1 MLKQYLFLKVGEFM
15 KYKDIFIIIV
25 LLLVFF
31 NLLTS
36 SYASNI
42 VSNKVQSKTEDKNKV
57 KDMNGALS
65 NAASWF
71 SPSSPSGNSIGDSIA
86 SLLQS
91 QFVPLLG
98 KIGNTVFAAVTVFLG
113 LKYLYS
119 DSNAKAAIK
128 DSLPNFVIGVIF
140 FYLAYTIVTVFVAD
154 PNDTS
159 VVGIIGNI
167 MTGNS
172 YDAISNNILG
182 SIAVIV
188 NFASLLGIV
197 IIGIKYM
204 VSSADQKAD
213 IKKSMTSIIVGLAFA
228 FCAGSILSLIVGLG
242 DSIL

>member
-15 KYKDIFIIIV
+15 KYKYIFIII
-25 LLLVFF
+25 LLLGLFS
-31 NLLTS
+31 LLPF
-36 SYASNI
+36 SYATNTTNSNEI
-42 VSNKVQSKTEDKNKV
+42 KN
-57 KDMNGALS
+57 MNEALS
-65 NAASWF
+65 NAGDWF
-71 SPSSPSGNSIGDSIA
+71 SPSSPQGGSIGDSIA
-86 SLLQS
+86 VLLRE

-140 FYLAYTIVTVFVAD
+140 FYLAYTIVTLFAAD
-154 PNDTS
+154 PNNTS
-159 VVGIIGNI
+159 AVGIIGTI

-172 YDAISNNILG
+172 YDDISNNILG
-182 SIAVIV
+182 AIAVIV

-213 IKKSMTSIIVGLAFA
+213 IKKSMTGIIVGLAFA

-242 DSIL
+242 DSII